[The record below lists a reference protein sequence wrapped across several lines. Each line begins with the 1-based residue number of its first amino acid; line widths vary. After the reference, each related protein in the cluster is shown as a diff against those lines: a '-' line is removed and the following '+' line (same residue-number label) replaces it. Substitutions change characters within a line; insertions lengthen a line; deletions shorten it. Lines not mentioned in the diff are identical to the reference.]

1 MKKYRMVALVGVLL
15 STTILG
21 ANTSVIEAATKSKEI
36 RVKNELKRAPVI
48 QATSTSANSTNDSGM
63 VGKQK
68 FSDLKNDQTLKIS
81 PIFQEDV
88 DSSREGYAA
97 LLQNKLGI
105 VGLKSIFETGFKRH
119 SEPRLPSTAQI
130 NH

>member
-105 VGLKSIFETGFKRH
+105 V
-119 SEPRLPSTAQI
+119 
-130 NH
+130 